1 MSCIWFF
8 LCLFLQDIFQQ
19 NIGRSGTPFGGSQG
33 LPSPHPKAPLNTS
46 LAFAQHLGKKRG
58 PKLKDGFGGM
68 GIGPPGAKKKSQKGK
83 EIKTEAGELDLLEI
97 HTKHTLKKFQ
107 PGCKV
112 KKSKVEFIIHLL
124 RSSFSKNFFV

>member
-1 MSCIWFF
+1 MS
-8 LCLFLQDIFQQ
+8 FLQDIFQQ

-33 LPSPHPKAPLNTS
+33 LPSPHPKAPLNTA
-46 LAFAQHLGKKRG
+46 LTIGQHTGKKRA
-58 PKLKDGFGGM
+58 PKSKDGFGG
-68 GIGPPGAKKKSQKGK
+68 GGVGPPGAKKKIQKGK

-112 KKSKVEFIIHLL
+112 KKSKVEFRIL
-124 RSSFSKNFFV
+124 